1 MFFFWG
7 GGGGGVAG
15 CTKKIKNTHHFSVK
29 LSHNVSGKGEKGLF
43 NIYAGF
49 CTCFQKLDP
58 VINCQLDKKWKDDK
72 SYKRNKT
79 KKTLDK
85 IFNKQYKYI
94 SFKLNPVSIIIQEWH
109 LWIVLVLLILQDL
122 FDIILLKWCI
132 ICMENSRFVR
142 REGPHFLSS
151 LFGHLSPV
159 VHVTFVSED
168 HLLYVRWCMLKWV
181 IEKFSASSYSQI
193 KLNSLTNVSNTQ
205 IMWDPGP

>member
-1 MFFFWG
+1 MG
-7 GGGGGVAG
+7 GLPVVQ
-15 CTKKIKNTHHFSVK
+15 KKIKTLTIFLLSWAIMSLARVK
-29 LSHNVSGKGEKGLF
+29 KASSTFMLVFALVSKTWSRNQLPTG
-43 NIYAGF
+43 
-49 CTCFQKLDP
+49 QK
-58 VINCQLDKKWKDDK
+58 VKDDK

-85 IFNKQYKYI
+85 IFNKQYIYIYI

-205 IMWDPGP
+205 IMWDPGPQNQS